1 MRLLILV
8 LSFVGLGSA
17 LSLQQPQPQGG
28 NWLKIFIHELFE
40 AEDNVS
46 PRPPP
51 YYENARM
58 ARYIMQQSDWTS
70 MATLST
76 RMPGY
81 PMANVFS
88 VSDGADVDT
97 SSGIPYFYLSK
108 MEISVHDLKAD
119 NRASITM
126 SLAQGDYCKKND
138 LDAEDPRCAHLIL
151 TGKIVTLQDGTDEYN
166 FAKDALFNRHPVMP
180 SWPVDHGWSFR
191 KLEIENIM
199 LLDFFGGV
207 KTVELNDYLKATP
220 Y

>member
-1 MRLLILV
+1 
-8 LSFVGLGSA
+8 
-17 LSLQQPQPQGG
+17 
-28 NWLKIFIHELFE
+28 
-40 AEDNVS
+40 
-46 PRPPP
+46 
-51 YYENARM
+51 
-58 ARYIMQQSDWTS
+58 

-88 VSDGADVDT
+88 VSDGATADA

-126 SLAQGDYCKKND
+126 SLAQGDYCQKND

-151 TGKIVTLQDGTDEYN
+151 TGKMVTLEQDSLEYD
-166 FAKDALFNRHPVMP
+166 FAQEALFSRHPVMP
-180 SWPVDHGWSFR
+180 SWPKNHGWTFR

-207 KTVELNDYLKATP
+207 KTVELNDYLTATP